1 MKKNKNLIK
10 IFLLSL
16 LFLNACGF
24 SKINNPGEELFSV
37 KEITTEGN
45 GKIGL
50 ILKKEILLYSSK
62 KSKNLIDL
70 DLKIEKIKSV
80 KEKTI
85 AKKITKYNIILKV
98 NLEIEN
104 TITGK
109 KVKQL
114 FK

>member
-16 LFLNACGF
+16 LFLNACRF

-62 KSKNLIDL
+62 KSKTNF
-70 DLKIEKIKSV
+70 EKGFI
-80 KEKTI
+80 
-85 AKKITKYNIILKV
+85 
-98 NLEIEN
+98 
-104 TITGK
+104 
-109 KVKQL
+109 
-114 FK
+114 